1 MAKFAANLSMMFND
15 VPFTERFARAA
26 KAGFKGV
33 EYLFPYEVAAEEL
46 AALLKQ
52 HQLTQVLFNMP
63 AGNWAAGERGIA
75 SIPGREKE
83 FAEGVQT
90 ALKYALALNC
100 KQVHAMAGKLDTQF
114 TPEQQFTPIQQL
126 TPIQQVTS
134 IQQCECYI
142 SNIQHAADV
151 MAEHNINVLI
161 EPINTRDMPDYFL
174 TTQHQAETLLKAID
188 RQNVFIQLDLYH
200 CQIMEGDLL
209 RTIERLWGKF
219 SHIQIASVPERHE
232 PDSGEV
238 NYPWLFNKLDKMGYQ
253 GWFGCEYHPA
263 GRTEDGLDWLTKAQ
277 K

>member
-26 KAGFKGV
+26 KAGFKGI

-52 HQLTQVLFNMP
+52 HQLTQALFNMP

-75 SIPGREKE
+75 SMPGREKE
-83 FAEGVQT
+83 FVEGTQI

-100 KQVHAMAGKLDTQF
+100 KQVHAMAGKLHEQF
-114 TPEQQFTPIQQL
+114 TPEQQR
-126 TPIQQVTS
+126 
-134 IQQCECYI
+134 ECYI
-142 SNIQHAADV
+142 KNIRYAADV

-161 EPINTRDMPDYFL
+161 EPINTRDMPGYFL
-174 TTQHQAETLLKAID
+174 TTQHQAETLLKEID

-238 NYPWLFNKLDKMGYQ
+238 NYPWLFNKLDEMGYQ
-253 GWFGCEYHPA
+253 GWLGCEYHPA
-263 GRTEDGLDWLTKAQ
+263 GYTEDGLDWLTKAQ

>member
-33 EYLFPYEVAAEEL
+33 EYLFPYEIAAEAL

-75 SIPGREKE
+75 SLPGREKE
-83 FAEGVQT
+83 FAENVQT

-100 KQVHAMAGKLDTQF
+100 KQVHAMAGKLDLQF
-114 TPEQQFTPIQQL
+114 MPTLQR
-126 TPIQQVTS
+126 
-134 IQQCECYI
+134 ECYI
-142 SNIQHAADV
+142 RNIQHAADA

-161 EPINTRDMPDYFL
+161 EPINTRDMPNYFL
-174 TTQHQAETLLKAID
+174 TTQYQAETLLQAID

-238 NYPWLFNKLDKMGYQ
+238 NYPWLFNKLDEMGYQ
-253 GWFGCEYHPA
+253 GWLGCEYHPA
-263 GRTEDGLDWLTKAQ
+263 GYTEDGLDWLTKAR